1 MRQRTFTLIVGVMAL
16 TLIGLPAMA
25 ADFTIKAGHGAQ
37 AGHPTHFGLVQLAKV
52 VQEQS
57 NGKLEIKVFPD
68 RQLGEERELVEGL
81 QFGTVD
87 MTVVSTGP
95 LGGFVG
101 EINVLDLPFLF
112 KNRSHAYSVF
122 DGPIGNDLMAKFD
135 PIGIE
140 AVAIWENGWRHL
152 TTKKPVN
159 SPADLKGLK
168 MRTMANQIHMAAFK
182 ALGAGPVPMAW
193 GEVYTS
199 LDQGVIEAQ
208 ENPITVIY
216 TNSLWEVQ
224 NYVTLTGHVYGPHL
238 VLISKKSLAKLP
250 EDLQQ
255 ILIRAARETSSYQ
268 RQVSME
274 LEAEQSQLLEQKGM
288 KINTVDLAPFRDQSR
303 SAYKLFTE
311 KFGDAMLKRI
321 TTAGGQK

>member
-1 MRQRTFTLIVGVMAL
+1 MRHLTIKLLVTVMVL

-37 AGHPTHFGLVQLAKV
+37 TGHPTHFGLVQLAKI
-52 VQEQS
+52 VQERS

-68 RQLGEERELVEGL
+68 RQLGEEREMVEGL

-122 DGPIGNDLMAKFD
+122 DGPIGSELLAKFD
-135 PIGIE
+135 PIGIK

-152 TTKKPVN
+152 TTKKPIT

-238 VLISKKSLAKLP
+238 VLISQKSLAKLP

-255 ILIRAARETSSYQ
+255 ILISAAMETSSYQ
-268 RQVSME
+268 RQVGIE
-274 LEAEQSQLLEQKGM
+274 LEAEQSLLLEQKGM
-288 KINTVDLAPFRDQSR
+288 KINTVDLEPFRKQSR
-303 SAYKLFTE
+303 SSYKLFTD
-311 KFGDAMLKRI
+311 KFGDAMLMRI
-321 TTAGGQK
+321 TTAGGRN

>member
-1 MRQRTFTLIVGVMAL
+1 MKRLFAKLMVGVIAL
-16 TLIGLPAMA
+16 ALIGLPAMA
-25 ADFTIKAGHGAQ
+25 AEFTIKAGHGAQ
-37 AGHPTHFGLVQLAKV
+37 TGHPTHVGLVQLAKMV
-52 VQEQS
+52 KERS
-57 NGKLEIKVFPD
+57 NGKLEIQVFPD

-95 LGGFVG
+95 LGSFVG

-122 DGPIGNDLMAKFD
+122 DGPIGDDLLAKFD
-135 PIGIE
+135 PIGITG
-140 AVAIWENGWRHL
+140 VAIWENGWRHL
-152 TTKKPVN
+152 TTKKPVK
-159 SPADLKGLK
+159 SPDDLKGLK
-168 MRTMANQIHMAAFK
+168 MRTMANPIHIAAFK

-224 NYVTLTGHVYGPHL
+224 SYVTLTGHVYGPHL

-250 EDLQQ
+250 KDLQH
-255 ILIRAARETSSYQ
+255 ILISSAQETSSFQ
-268 RQVSME
+268 RQVSIA
-274 LEAEQSQLLEQKGM
+274 LEAEQSLLLKQKGM
-288 KINTVDLAPFRDQSR
+288 NINTVELEPFQQQSR
-303 SAYKLFTE
+303 SAYTIFTD
-311 KFGDAMLKRI
+311 KFGEAMLQRI
-321 TTAGGQK
+321 IMAGGQN

>member
-1 MRQRTFTLIVGVMAL
+1 MRHLTIKLLVTVMVL
-16 TLIGLPAMA
+16 TLIGLPAVA
-25 ADFTIKAGHGAQ
+25 ADFTIRAGHGAQ
-37 AGHPTHFGLVQLAKV
+37 TGHPTHFGLLQLAKM
-52 VQEQS
+52 VQERS

-68 RQLGEERELVEGL
+68 RQLGEEREMVEGL

-122 DGPIGNDLMAKFD
+122 DGPIGSELLAKFD
-135 PIGIE
+135 PIGIK

-152 TTKKPVN
+152 TTKKPIT

-238 VLISKKSLAKLP
+238 VLISQKSLAKLP
-250 EDLQQ
+250 ENLQQ
-255 ILIRAARETSSYQ
+255 ILISAAMETSSYQ
-268 RQVSME
+268 RQVGIE
-274 LEAEQSQLLEQKGM
+274 LEAEQSLLLEQKGM
-288 KINTVDLAPFRDQSR
+288 KINTVDLEPFRKQSR
-303 SAYKLFTE
+303 SAYKLFTD
-311 KFGDAMLKRI
+311 KFGDDMLMRI
-321 TTAGGQK
+321 TTAGGRN